1 MMMEFE
7 NKVATFLTIAFVVM
21 MGIKLVVMID
31 LPSAQPGA
39 LNKNITR
46 ELQKVTQ

>member
-1 MMMEFE
+1 MMEFE
-7 NKVATFLTIAFVVM
+7 NKIATFLTITFLVM
-21 MGIKLVVMID
+21 MGIKLVAMVD

-46 ELQKVTQ
+46 QIQKVTQ